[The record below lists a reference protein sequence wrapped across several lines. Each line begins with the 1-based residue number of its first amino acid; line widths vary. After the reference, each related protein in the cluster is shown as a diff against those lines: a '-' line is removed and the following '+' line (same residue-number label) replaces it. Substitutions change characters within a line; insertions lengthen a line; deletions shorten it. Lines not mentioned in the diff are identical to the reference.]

1 MDRARTEQKQERYVI
16 NSIPVAGAMAGAGA
30 EVDVF
35 FMFIAAKFSIFSS
48 R

>member
-16 NSIPVAGAMAGAGA
+16 NSIPVAGAMAGA